1 MAEYSSIHLNISSI
15 LYYFILINENK
26 SIHALLKYPW
36 LEHETIL
43 CEYKILNYNIKYFI
57 EYKSKKY

>member
-1 MAEYSSIHLNISSI
+1 MKTNRSMLC
-15 LYYFILINENK
+15 
-26 SIHALLKYPW
+26 LLKYPW